1 MDFGTSLEDAYGLPS
16 MFINSTPINDLVPSI
31 KYNPTIEPL
40 TVVEQENM
48 PKASQV
54 SSMMPLSM
62 PSPIPAQVPMQQQ
75 VQQDLLDNWFTN
87 RRAVTKTITFVLMI
101 VLGIA
106 TYTLFDFWLKEIVST
121 NLLSFRH
128 ELGIRII
135 FPILVLVILLFLR
148 HGK

>member
-16 MFINSTPINDLVPSI
+16 MFIKSTPLNDVHSAPAV
-31 KYNPTIEPL
+31 KYNPMIEPL
-40 TVVEQENM
+40 TQQE
-48 PKASQV
+48 
-54 SSMMPLSM
+54 
-62 PSPIPAQVPMQQQ
+62 IQQQ
-75 VQQDLLDNWFTN
+75 VPTHVLSVPVPAPASAPANQVQQQHTDLLDNWFTN

-106 TYTLFDFWLKEIVST
+106 TYTLFDFWLKEIVAQHI
-121 NLLSFRH
+121 LSFRH

-135 FPILVLVILLFLR
+135 FPIIVLVILLFLR